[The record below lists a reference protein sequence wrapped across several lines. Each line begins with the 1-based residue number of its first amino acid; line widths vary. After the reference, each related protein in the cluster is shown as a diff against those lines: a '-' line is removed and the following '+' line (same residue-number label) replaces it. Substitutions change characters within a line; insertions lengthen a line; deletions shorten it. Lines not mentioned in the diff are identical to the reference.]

1 MTRSRRGSK
10 NSDYD
15 PLDFDSE
22 ERRYSPR
29 SARQSL
35 QSEIA
40 PPPPSGRARRRH
52 PIVFLLNFI
61 LMSAIVLVVVLGGL
75 LFYGKTLY
83 EAEGPLQTDKSIV
96 VERGMNVQAI
106 ANLLDE
112 QQIIDNKILF
122 LAGVRVT
129 DSHGKLKAGEYLF
142 EEKSS
147 MADVVAR
154 LVEGKSILHSVT
166 IPEGRTTKQIVDI
179 LNDDPVLT
187 GSIDGIPPEG
197 TLLPETYKFTRGD
210 NRKQL
215 LDRMRNARDRV
226 VADVWSRRSPDL
238 PISTPEEMVI
248 LASIV
253 EKETALADERPRVA
267 SVFINR
273 LKQGMRLQTDP
284 TVIYGIV
291 GGEGTLGRPISRADL
306 RAENPY
312 NTYVIDGLP
321 PGPIANP
328 GRAALEAVINPAR
341 TKDLFFVADGS
352 GGHAFAET
360 FAEHQANVRKWRE
373 IERERAAENSNG
385 ADESGETSN

>member
-1 MTRSRRGSK
+1 MIRSRRGSRDSGRDRLDIE
-10 NSDYD
+10 SDD
-15 PLDFDSE
+15 
-22 ERRYSPR
+22 RRYSPR

-40 PPPPSGRARRRH
+40 APPPTGRKRRRH
-52 PIVFLLNFI
+52 PIVFVLNFLLMATVI
-61 LMSAIVLVVVLGGL
+61 LAFVFGGL
-75 LFYGKTLY
+75 LFYGKSVY
-83 EAEGPLQTDKSIV
+83 EADGPLQVDKSVMI
-96 VERGMNVQAI
+96 ERGMNVQGI

-112 QQIIDNKILF
+112 KNIINNKILF
-122 LAGVRVT
+122 LASVRLT
-129 DSHGKLKAGEYLF
+129 DNRSKLKAGEYLF
-142 EEKSS
+142 ERNAS
-147 MADVVAR
+147 MEDVVAR
-154 LVEGKSILHSVT
+154 LVEGKSILHAVT
-166 IPEGRTTKQIVDI
+166 VPEGRTSKQIVDI
-179 LNDDPVLT
+179 LELDPVLT
-187 GSIDGIPPEG
+187 GQIVGVPPEG

-210 NRKQL
+210 SRSQL
-215 LDRMRNARDRV
+215 LERMRTARDRV

-273 LKQGMRLQTDP
+273 LKEGMKLQTDP
-284 TVIYGIV
+284 TVIYGLV
-291 GGEGTLGRPISRADL
+291 GGQGTLGRPISRADL

-352 GGHAFAET
+352 GGHAFAQT
-360 FAEHQANVRKWRE
+360 FAEHQTNVRKWRQV
-373 IERERAAENSNG
+373 ERDKSDQEDVEDPSKIS
-385 ADESGETSN
+385 D

>member
-1 MTRSRRGSK
+1 MTRSRRGSRD
-10 NSDYD
+10 SGHDR
-15 PLDFDSE
+15 LDFDSND
-22 ERRYSPR
+22 RRYTPR

-40 PPPPSGRARRRH
+40 APPPSGHKHGRH
-52 PIVFLLNFI
+52 PIVFLLNFL
-61 LMSAIVLVVVLGGL
+61 LMSAVFLVVGLGAL
-75 LFYGKTLY
+75 LYYGKSVY
-83 EAEGPLQTDKSIV
+83 EADGPLTVDKTVLI
-96 VERGMNVQAI
+96 ERGMNTQTI

-112 QQIIDNKILF
+112 TNVINNKVLF
-122 LAGVRVT
+122 LASVRVT
-129 DSHGKLKAGEYLF
+129 EARGRLKAGEYLF
-142 EEKSS
+142 EDGVS
-147 MADVVAR
+147 MEDVVAR
-154 LVEGKSILHSVT
+154 LVEGKSILHTVT
-166 IPEGRTTKQIVDI
+166 VPEGRTSKQIVDI
-179 LNDDPVLT
+179 LNRDSVLT
-187 GSIDGIPPEG
+187 GEIVDVPAEG

-210 NRKQL
+210 NRAQIL
-215 LDRMRNARDRV
+215 ERMRTARDRAV
-226 VADVWSRRSPDL
+226 SDVWSRRSPDL

-291 GGEGTLGRPISRADL
+291 GGEGSLGRPISRADL

-341 TKDLFFVADGS
+341 TDDLFFVADGS
-352 GGHAFAET
+352 GGHAFAKT

-373 IERERAAENSNG
+373 IERDKSAQAEST
-385 ADESGETSN
+385 DEDSVEN

>member
-15 PLDFDSE
+15 PLDFDSD

-40 PPPPSGRARRRH
+40 PPPPSGHPRRRH
-52 PIVFLLNFI
+52 PIVFLLNFL

-83 EAEGPLQTDKSIV
+83 DAEGPLQADKSIV

-112 QQIIDNKILF
+112 QSIINNKILF
-122 LAGVRVT
+122 LASVRVT

-154 LVEGKSILHSVT
+154 LVEGKSILHAVT

-179 LNDDPVLT
+179 LNNDPVLT
-187 GSIDGIPPEG
+187 GAIESIPPEG

-215 LDRMRNARDRV
+215 LDRMRSARDRI

-360 FAEHQANVRKWRE
+360 FADHQANVRKWRQ
-373 IERERAAENSNG
+373 IERDRAAEPTS
-385 ADESGETSN
+385 DSDTSN

>member
-112 QQIIDNKILF
+112 QKIIDNKILF

-129 DSHGKLKAGEYLF
+129 DSHSKLKAGEYLF

-154 LVEGKSILHSVT
+154 LVEGKSILHAVT

-179 LNDDPVLT
+179 LNSDPVLT
-187 GSIDGIPPEG
+187 GTIEGVPPEG

-226 VADVWSRRSPDL
+226 VADVWSRRSPEL

-360 FAEHQANVRKWRE
+360 FAEHQANVRKWRQ
-373 IERERAAENSNG
+373 IERDRAAETTDDS
-385 ADESGETSN
+385 DTSN

>member
-22 ERRYSPR
+22 QRRYSPR

-96 VERGMNVQAI
+96 VERGMNVQSI

-112 QQIIDNKILF
+112 QQVIDNKILF

-142 EEKSS
+142 EQKSS

-154 LVEGKSILHSVT
+154 LVEGKSVLHSVT

-179 LNDDPVLT
+179 LNGDPVLT
-187 GSIDGIPPEG
+187 GTIEAVPPEG

-215 LDRMRNARDRV
+215 LDRMRSARDRI

-273 LKQGMRLQTDP
+273 LRQGMRLQTDP

-360 FAEHQANVRKWRE
+360 FAGHQANVRKWRQ
-373 IERERAAENSNG
+373 IERDRAADAEDG
-385 ADESGETSN
+385 ADSSETSN

>member
-15 PLDFDSE
+15 PLDFDSD

-40 PPPPSGRARRRH
+40 PPPPSGHPRRRH
-52 PIVFLLNFI
+52 PIVFLLNFL

-83 EAEGPLQTDKSIV
+83 DAEGPLQADKSIV

-112 QQIIDNKILF
+112 QSIINNKILF
-122 LAGVRVT
+122 LASVRVT

-154 LVEGKSILHSVT
+154 LVEGKSILHAVT

-179 LNDDPVLT
+179 LNNDPVLT
-187 GSIDGIPPEG
+187 GTIESIPPEG

-215 LDRMRNARDRV
+215 LDRMRSARDRI

-360 FAEHQANVRKWRE
+360 FADHQANVRKWRQ
-373 IERERAAENSNG
+373 IERDRAAEPTS
-385 ADESGETSN
+385 DSDTSN

>member
-40 PPPPSGRARRRH
+40 PPPPSGHARRRH
-52 PIVFLLNFI
+52 PIVFLLNFL

-83 EAEGPLQTDKSIV
+83 DAEGPLQTDKSIV

-112 QQIIDNKILF
+112 QSIINNKILF
-122 LAGVRVT
+122 LASVRVT

-154 LVEGKSILHSVT
+154 LVEGKSILHAVT

-179 LNDDPVLT
+179 LNNDPILT
-187 GSIDGIPPEG
+187 GTIDSIPPEG

-210 NRKQL
+210 SRKQL
-215 LDRMRNARDRV
+215 LDRMRSARDRI

-360 FAEHQANVRKWRE
+360 FADHQANVRNWRQ
-373 IERERAAENSNG
+373 IERDRAAEPTS
-385 ADESGETSN
+385 DSDTSN

>member
-179 LNDDPVLT
+179 LNGDPVLT
-187 GSIDGIPPEG
+187 GTIEGIPPEG

-226 VADVWSRRSPDL
+226 VADVWSRRSPEL

-373 IERERAAENSNG
+373 IERERAAETSNE
-385 ADESGETSN
+385 ADESESSN

>member
-40 PPPPSGRARRRH
+40 PPPPSGHARRRH
-52 PIVFLLNFI
+52 PIVFLLNFL

-83 EAEGPLQTDKSIV
+83 DAEGPLQTDKSIV

-112 QQIIDNKILF
+112 QSIINNKILF
-122 LAGVRVT
+122 LASVRVT

-154 LVEGKSILHSVT
+154 LVEGKSILHAVT

-179 LNDDPVLT
+179 LNNDPVLT
-187 GSIDGIPPEG
+187 GTIDSIPPEG

-210 NRKQL
+210 SRKQL
-215 LDRMRNARDRV
+215 LDRMRSARDRI

-360 FAEHQANVRKWRE
+360 FADHQANVRNWRQ
-373 IERERAAENSNG
+373 IERDRAAEPTS
-385 ADESGETSN
+385 DSDTSN